1 MSRVLII
8 DDEKDIRDVL
18 CESVAVGGHEP
29 TAVESASEALRL
41 LENDTFDII
50 FSDIKMKK
58 MDGIEFLE
66 KAKTM
71 TDAPIILITG
81 HGDVETAVDAMKK
94 GAFDFFVKP
103 LDLSRI
109 LITIRNAAERSKL
122 VSETKILR
130 KKISKK
136 CEITGNSPKIKE
148 LLDMIDKV
156 AKTKS
161 RVLILG
167 ENGTGKE
174 LVARRIHELSNRAD
188 GPFIEVNC
196 AAIPSELIESQ
207 LFGHKKGSFTGAVS
221 DQTGAFEAANGGT
234 IFLDEIGDMS
244 PAAQAKV
251 LRVLQESKIMRV
263 GEAKETSIDVRVIA
277 ATNKNLKDEIS
288 KGFFREDLFH
298 RISTFPIQ
306 IPPLR
311 ERANDI
317 PELIKIF
324 VVNAA
329 NDMGKPIPAFTE
341 DAVNELKIQPWT
353 GNIRELQNIV
363 ERLVIMCGQTIT
375 SEDVRKHINK

>member
-29 TAVESASEALRL
+29 TAVESAFEALRL

-136 CEITGNSPKIKE
+136 CEITGSSPKIKE
-148 LLDMIDKV
+148 ILDMIDKV

-207 LFGHKKGSFTGAVS
+207 LFGHKKGSFTGAVN
-221 DQTGAFEAANGGT
+221 DQIGAFEAADGGT

-298 RISTFPIQ
+298 RISTFPIH
-306 IPPLR
+306 IPSLR
-311 ERANDI
+311 ERADDI

-329 NDMGKPIPAFTE
+329 NDMGKPIPVFTE

-353 GNIRELQNIV
+353 GNVRELQNIV
-363 ERLVIMCGQTIT
+363 ERLVIICGQTIT
-375 SEDVRKHINK
+375 SEDVIKHINK

>member
-1 MSRVLII
+1 MSKVLII

-29 TAVESASEALRL
+29 TAVESAFEALQL
-41 LENDTFDII
+41 LKNDTFDII

-130 KKISKK
+130 KKICKK
-136 CEITGNSPKIKE
+136 YEITGSSPKIKE
-148 LLDMIDKV
+148 ILDMIDKV

-207 LFGHKKGSFTGAVS
+207 LFGHKKGAFTGAVN
-221 DQTGAFEAANGGT
+221 DQIGAFEAADGGT

-298 RISTFPIQ
+298 RISTFPMH

-311 ERANDI
+311 ERADDI

-329 NDMGKPIPAFTE
+329 NDMGKPIPVFTE

-353 GNIRELQNIV
+353 GNVRELQNIV
-363 ERLVIMCGQTIT
+363 ERLVIICGQTIT
-375 SEDVRKHINK
+375 SEDVIKHINK

>member
-1 MSRVLII
+1 MSKVLII

-29 TAVESASEALRL
+29 TAVESAFEALQL
-41 LENDTFDII
+41 LKDDTFDII

-66 KAKTM
+66 EAKTM

-136 CEITGNSPKIKE
+136 YEITGSSPKIKE
-148 LLDMIDKV
+148 ILDMIDKV

-207 LFGHKKGSFTGAVS
+207 LFGHKKGAFTGAVN
-221 DQTGAFEAANGGT
+221 DQIGAFEAADGGT

-298 RISTFPIQ
+298 RISTFPMH

-311 ERANDI
+311 ERADDI

-329 NDMGKPIPAFTE
+329 NDMGKPIPVFTE

-353 GNIRELQNIV
+353 GNVRELQNIV
-363 ERLVIMCGQTIT
+363 ERLVIICGQTIT
-375 SEDVRKHINK
+375 SEDVIKHINK

>member
-136 CEITGNSPKIKE
+136 CEITGSSPKIKE
-148 LLDMIDKV
+148 ILDMIDKV

-207 LFGHKKGSFTGAVS
+207 LFGHKKGSFTGAVN
-221 DQTGAFEAANGGT
+221 DQIGAFEAADGGT

-251 LRVLQESKIMRV
+251 LRVLQENRIMRV

-298 RISTFPIQ
+298 RISTFPMH

-311 ERANDI
+311 ERADDI

-329 NDMGKPIPAFTE
+329 NDMGKPIPVFTE

-353 GNIRELQNIV
+353 GNVRELQNIV
-363 ERLVIMCGQTIT
+363 ERLVIICGQTIT
-375 SEDVRKHINK
+375 SEDVIKHINK

>member
-1 MSRVLII
+1 MSKVLII

-29 TAVESASEALRL
+29 TAVESAFEALQL
-41 LENDTFDII
+41 LKDDTFDII

-136 CEITGNSPKIKE
+136 YEITGSSPKIKE
-148 LLDMIDKV
+148 ILDMIDKV

-207 LFGHKKGSFTGAVS
+207 LFGHKKGAFTGAVN
-221 DQTGAFEAANGGT
+221 DQIGAFEAADGGT

-298 RISTFPIQ
+298 RISTFPMH

-311 ERANDI
+311 ERADDI

-329 NDMGKPIPAFTE
+329 NDMGKPIPVFTE

-353 GNIRELQNIV
+353 GNVRELQNIV
-363 ERLVIMCGQTIT
+363 ERLVIICGQTIT
-375 SEDVRKHINK
+375 SEDVIKHINK

>member
-1 MSRVLII
+1 MSKVLII

-29 TAVESASEALRL
+29 TAVESAFEALQL
-41 LENDTFDII
+41 LKDDTFDII

-71 TDAPIILITG
+71 TDAPIIPITG

-136 CEITGNSPKIKE
+136 YEITGSSPKIKE
-148 LLDMIDKV
+148 ILDMIDKV

-207 LFGHKKGSFTGAVS
+207 LFGHKKGAFTGAVN
-221 DQTGAFEAANGGT
+221 DQIGAFEAADGGT

-298 RISTFPIQ
+298 RISTFPMH

-311 ERANDI
+311 ERADDI

-329 NDMGKPIPAFTE
+329 NDMGKPIPVFTE

-353 GNIRELQNIV
+353 GNVRELQNIV
-363 ERLVIMCGQTIT
+363 ERLVIICGQTIT
-375 SEDVRKHINK
+375 SEDVIKHINK

>member
-1 MSRVLII
+1 MSKVLII

-29 TAVESASEALRL
+29 TAVESAFEALQL
-41 LENDTFDII
+41 LKNDTFDII

-136 CEITGNSPKIKE
+136 YEITGSSPKIKE
-148 LLDMIDKV
+148 ILDMIDKV

-207 LFGHKKGSFTGAVS
+207 LFGHKKGAFTGAVN
-221 DQTGAFEAANGGT
+221 DQIGAFEAADGGT

-251 LRVLQESKIMRV
+251 LRVLQENRIMRV

-277 ATNKNLKDEIS
+277 ATNKNLKDEIN

-311 ERANDI
+311 ERADDI

-329 NDMGKPIPAFTE
+329 NDMGKPIPVFTE

-353 GNIRELQNIV
+353 GNVRELQNIV
-363 ERLVIMCGQTIT
+363 ERLVIICGQTIT
-375 SEDVRKHINK
+375 SEDVIKHINK

>member
-1 MSRVLII
+1 
-8 DDEKDIRDVL
+8 
-18 CESVAVGGHEP
+18 
-29 TAVESASEALRL
+29 
-41 LENDTFDII
+41 
-50 FSDIKMKK
+50 MKK

-136 CEITGNSPKIKE
+136 YEITGSSPKIKE
-148 LLDMIDKV
+148 ILDMIDKV

-207 LFGHKKGSFTGAVS
+207 LFGHKKGAFTGAVN
-221 DQTGAFEAANGGT
+221 DQIGAFEAADGGT

-298 RISTFPIQ
+298 RISTFPMH

-311 ERANDI
+311 ERADDI

-329 NDMGKPIPAFTE
+329 NDMGKPIPVFTE

-353 GNIRELQNIV
+353 GNVRELQNIV
-363 ERLVIMCGQTIT
+363 ERLVIICGQTIT
-375 SEDVRKHINK
+375 SEDVIKHINK

>member
-136 CEITGNSPKIKE
+136 CEITGS
-148 LLDMIDKV
+148 
-156 AKTKS
+156 S
-161 RVLILG
+161 RV
-167 ENGTGKE
+167 KPW
-174 LVARRIHELSNRAD
+174 H
-188 GPFIEVNC
+188 
-196 AAIPSELIESQ
+196 
-207 LFGHKKGSFTGAVS
+207 FTS
-221 DQTGAFEAANGGT
+221 D
-234 IFLDEIGDMS
+234 LLYR
-244 PAAQAKV
+244 
-251 LRVLQESKIMRV
+251 LRSLYTQ
-263 GEAKETSIDVRVIA
+263 
-277 ATNKNLKDEIS
+277 
-288 KGFFREDLFH
+288 
-298 RISTFPIQ
+298 
-306 IPPLR
+306 
-311 ERANDI
+311 
-317 PELIKIF
+317 
-324 VVNAA
+324 
-329 NDMGKPIPAFTE
+329 
-341 DAVNELKIQPWT
+341 
-353 GNIRELQNIV
+353 
-363 ERLVIMCGQTIT
+363 
-375 SEDVRKHINK
+375 

>member
-1 MSRVLII
+1 MSKVLII

-29 TAVESASEALRL
+29 TAVESAFEALQL
-41 LENDTFDII
+41 LKNDTFDII

-136 CEITGNSPKIKE
+136 YEITGSSPKIKE
-148 LLDMIDKV
+148 ILDMIDKV

-207 LFGHKKGSFTGAVS
+207 LFGHKKGAFTGAVN
-221 DQTGAFEAANGGT
+221 DQIGAFEAADGGT

-298 RISTFPIQ
+298 RISTFPIH
-306 IPPLR
+306 IPSLR
-311 ERANDI
+311 ERADDI

-353 GNIRELQNIV
+353 GNVRELQNIV
-363 ERLVIMCGQTIT
+363 ERLVIICGQTIT
-375 SEDVRKHINK
+375 SEDVIKHINK

>member
-1 MSRVLII
+1 MSKVLII

-29 TAVESASEALRL
+29 TAVESAFEALQL
-41 LENDTFDII
+41 LKNDTFDII

-136 CEITGNSPKIKE
+136 YEITGSSPKIKE
-148 LLDMIDKV
+148 ILDMIDKV

-207 LFGHKKGSFTGAVS
+207 LFGHKKGAFTGAVN
-221 DQTGAFEAANGGT
+221 DQIGAFEAADGGT

-298 RISTFPIQ
+298 RISTFPMH

-311 ERANDI
+311 ERADDI

-329 NDMGKPIPAFTE
+329 NDMGKPIPVFTE

-353 GNIRELQNIV
+353 GNVRELQNIV
-363 ERLVIMCGQTIT
+363 ERLVIICGQTIT
-375 SEDVRKHINK
+375 SEDVIKHINK

>member
-1 MSRVLII
+1 MSKVLII

-29 TAVESASEALRL
+29 TAVESAFEALQL
-41 LENDTFDII
+41 LKNDTFDII

-136 CEITGNSPKIKE
+136 YEITGSSPKIKE
-148 LLDMIDKV
+148 ILDMIDKV

-207 LFGHKKGSFTGAVS
+207 LFGHKKGAFTGAVN
-221 DQTGAFEAANGGT
+221 DQIGAFEAADGGT

-251 LRVLQESKIMRV
+251 LRVLQENRIMRV

-298 RISTFPIQ
+298 RISTFPMH

-311 ERANDI
+311 ERADDI

-329 NDMGKPIPAFTE
+329 NDMGKPIPVFTE

-353 GNIRELQNIV
+353 GNVRELQNIV
-363 ERLVIMCGQTIT
+363 ERLVIICGQTIT
-375 SEDVRKHINK
+375 SEDVIKHINK